1 MELMNVSGDR
11 WAIMVEYA
19 KYHRRHAWGAEQ
31 GRQSQAYVP
40 EWVVQSLQR
49 SQKTCLEKVTSKLI
63 PEG

>member
-1 MELMNVSGDR
+1 MNFSGDR

-19 KYHRRHAWGAEQ
+19 KYHGRYAWGTEQ
-31 GRQSQAYVP
+31 GHQSQACVR
-40 EWVVQSLQR
+40 EWVVRSLQR